1 MHKQLQ
7 NAHDVIGPE
16 AKKLVYAPPNGCVLH
31 LENVRFY
38 KEDEKNGQDFANKL
52 ASYTN
57 LVTLITQSFLC
68 QLS

>member
-1 MHKQLQ
+1 MQVQKA
-7 NAHDVIGPE
+7 NDVIGPE
-16 AKKLVYAPPNGCVLH
+16 AKKLVYAPPNGSVLH

-57 LVTLITQSFLC
+57 LITLIIQSFLC